1 MGLFQE
7 IGLRKPLKHAGQESL
22 LDIIVTAARLIGDVQ
37 DLLRPY
43 GITEPQLNVLMTLK
57 FQSDDG
63 TLNQTELGNM
73 LFLKRSGLT
82 GLIDRMEKA
91 GMVARTSDR
100 GDRRVK
106 LIRMTDKGKKLLAS
120 VEGIYF
126 NRIEEI
132 ASALGPDEQKQ
143 LSALLE
149 RIRRRISETA

>member
-100 GDRRVK
+100 GDRRQPY
-106 LIRMTDKGKKLLAS
+106 RGD
-120 VEGIYF
+120 
-126 NRIEEI
+126 
-132 ASALGPDEQKQ
+132 
-143 LSALLE
+143 
-149 RIRRRISETA
+149 RIRPRPG